1 MTAYFG
7 HVSQES
13 TCLTSHLFSLC
24 SLLTFS
30 LTFSLVYFHSLFF
43 LSLSLSPP
51 SCNLHIETFVIIS
64 PALTVGTQHL
74 RSQGLAIMKPSSLIW
89 VTWPNFI
96 MGFNHQHF
104 ITRAPNQGEK
114 KSFSLFFVAFVF
126 TLQNRLLSARGSQN
140 GAV

>member
-1 MTAYFG
+1 MQLSLDPKKNPFLRFDD
-7 HVSQES
+7 SQE
-13 TCLTSHLFSLC
+13 TTLTSHLF
-24 SLLTFS
+24 LLAHFLAGLFS
-30 LTFSLVYFHSLFF
+30 LPLF
-43 LSLSLSPP
+43 LSISPP
-51 SCNLHIETFVIIS
+51 SCNLHRETFVIIS

-114 KSFSLFFVAFVF
+114 KSFSLVFVPFVF
-126 TLQNRLLSARGSQN
+126 ALRNRLLSARASPN

>member
-1 MTAYFG
+1 MFRKKAP
-7 HVSQES
+7 VSLRIS
-13 TCLTSHLFSLC
+13 SHFAVC
-24 SLLTFS
+24 SLS
-30 LTFSLVYFHSLFF
+30 LSLSHWFIFTPPSF
-43 LSLSLSPP
+43 SLSLSPP